1 MKNQAIFIPLVF
13 LAALFF
19 SPSLMAG
26 TVCSGYENTAIT
38 PTTPTADFDIHADGT
53 VTHKPTGLM
62 WMRCSLGQTWDG
74 NTSSCTG
81 STSPHTWQGALQA
94 AEALNAGEGFAGHRD
109 WRLPDIKELK
119 SIVEERCYGP
129 AIHGSVFP
137 GTPSSWFWSSSP
149 NADGSDYAWDL
160 RFSNGS
166 VYLGGKGVNG
176 QARLV
181 RGGQ

>member
-19 SPSLMAG
+19 SPPLMAG
-26 TVCSGYENTAIT
+26 TVCSGSENTAIT

-74 NTSSCTG
+74 STCTG
-81 STSPHTWQGALQA
+81 SASGHTWQGALQA
-94 AEALNAGEGFAGHRD
+94 AEALNTGDGFAGHGD
-109 WRLPDIKELK
+109 WRLPDFKELK
-119 SIVEERCYGP
+119 SIMEERCYDP

-137 GTPSSWFWSSSP
+137 GTPSSGFWSSSP
-149 NADGSDYAWDL
+149 YVDISGRAWRLDFGYGFTGS
-160 RFSNGS
+160 R
-166 VYLGGKGVNG
+166 GKDDNYQV
-176 QARLV
+176 RLV

>member
-26 TVCSGYENTAIT
+26 TVCSGSENTAIT
-38 PTTPTADFDIHADGT
+38 PTTPTTDFDIHADGT

-74 NTSSCTG
+74 STCTG
-81 STSPHTWQGALQA
+81 SASTHTWQGALQA
-94 AEALNAGEGFAGHRD
+94 AEDLNAGGGFAGHRD
-109 WRLPDIKELK
+109 WRLPGIKELK
-119 SIVEERCYGP
+119 SIVEERCYEP

-137 GTPSSWFWSSSP
+137 GMSSSWFWSSSP
-149 NADGSDYAWDL
+149 GAYATDDAWSL
-160 RFSNGS
+160 SFNYGY
-166 VYLGGKGVNG
+166 VYDHYKNYNY